1 MPGQRYSRSMGWG
14 AKGRRK
20 ENAPHNVRRA
30 IWEGRLALGWAA
42 KGVRWKRW
50 GKAKEKAY
58 PGTRMRSR
66 FLGRGGSNRY
76 CCVKKTPA
84 GRLANCEPSAE
95 GRSWKTGAKRTLLRR
110 EFALQNRYPLQ
121 TRAKRQ
127 KKKTEPG
134 TRLASRLGLV
144 RVTGLEPAREAH
156 QNLNLARLPIP
167 PYPQKDG

>member
-1 MPGQRYSRSMGWG
+1 MG
-14 AKGRRK
+14 R
-20 ENAPHNVRRA
+20 
-30 IWEGRLALGWAA
+30 EGRAKRKRTPQREVRNLGAA
-42 KGVRWKRW
+42 ARPGMGCKRCPLQRRVARQKKKLILER
-50 GKAKEKAY
+50 GCVL
-58 PGTRMRSR
+58 G
-66 FLGRGGSNRY
+66 FLEGEVQIDIVVS
-76 CCVKKTPA
+76 KTPA
-84 GRLANCEPSAE
+84 GQLANCEPSAE

-167 PYPQKDG
+167 PYPRKDG